1 MDSTQ
6 RTLGAFIHQRA
17 AQTIALGGQ
26 LLATLKVFP
35 WRTTAGVLRA
45 RFRDDRLGLTASSLT
60 FTTMIALVPLF
71 TVVLAIFTAFP
82 MFSKMQGVLQ
92 QWLVES
98 LIPDN
103 IARNVLGYLTQFSS
117 KASRLGAFGLA
128 FLLVSALA
136 LILTIDR
143 TLNNIWRVRR
153 PRSFAQRV
161 LVYWAAITL
170 GPLLLA
176 ASLTI
181 TSFVLSASQGV
192 VGAMPGGVRFLLGTL
207 QFVLLAGGM
216 AALFRFVPNTQVKW
230 THAWTGGFFVALGFE
245 VAKKLLALYL
255 ASVPTYSAVYGA
267 FATAPI
273 LLLWIYIAW
282 VIVLLG
288 AVIAA
293 YLPSLLQGVA
303 RRGGTPGWRFQLCI
317 EVIQHLHRA
326 RSTPAKGLTLSQL
339 AAAMRVD
346 DLQLEPVIEA
356 LAELDYAS
364 EIADG
369 SGRFV
374 MLCEPE
380 QLAMA
385 PLVEKLLLANT
396 ESVRRFMDNNR
407 IAALT
412 GRDVL

>member
-1 MDSTQ
+1 MESTR
-6 RTLGAFIHQRA
+6 RTLSSFSRQCA
-17 AQTIALGGQ
+17 AQFSELV
-26 LLATLKVFP
+26 ATLKVFP
-35 WRTTAGVLRA
+35 WRNTAMVLRE
-45 RFRDDRLGLTASSLT
+45 RFREDRLGITASSLT

-82 MFSKMQGVLQ
+82 MFAKMQGVLQ

-103 IARNVLGYLTQFSS
+103 IARSVLGYLTQFAS

-136 LILTIDR
+136 LILTIDH

-153 PRSFAQRV
+153 PRPFAQRV

-192 VGAMPGGVRFLLGTL
+192 VGTMPGGLRFLLGAL
-207 QFVLLAGGM
+207 QFAMVSGSM
-216 AALFRFVPNTQVKW
+216 AALFRFVPNTYVKW
-230 THAWTGGFFVALGFE
+230 PHAWTGGVFVAVGFE
-245 VAKKLLALYL
+245 VAKKLLAWYL

-282 VIVLLG
+282 AIVLLG

-303 RRGGTPGWRFQLCI
+303 RRGGTPGWRFQLCVEI
-317 EVIQHLHRA
+317 IQHLHRA
-326 RSTPAKGLTLSQL
+326 RTTPARGLTISQL
-339 AAAMRVD
+339 GAAMRVD
-346 DLQLEPVIEA
+346 ALQIEPVIA
-356 LAELDYAS
+356 VLAAHDYAS

-369 SGRFV
+369 SGRYV

-380 QLAMA
+380 QIAMA
-385 PLVEKLLLANT
+385 PLVEKLLVHEAPTLH
-396 ESVRRFMDNNR
+396 SFMKNNR
-407 IAALT
+407 ISELT

>member
-1 MDSTQ
+1 MT
-6 RTLGAFIHQRA
+6 RA
-17 AQTIALGGQ
+17 EKITALFQ
-26 LLATLKVFP
+26 EFVAELKTFP
-35 WRTTAGVLRA
+35 WRNTAHVLRE
-45 RFRDDRLGLTASSLT
+45 RFREDRLGLTASSLT
-60 FTTMIALVPLF
+60 FTTTIALVPLM

-82 MFSKMQGVLQ
+82 MFAKMQGVLQ

-117 KASRLGAFGLA
+117 KASRLGALGLIA
-128 FLLVSALA
+128 LLVTALA

-153 PRSFAQRV
+153 KRSLAQRV
-161 LVYWAAITL
+161 LIYWATITL

-176 ASLTI
+176 TSLTI
-181 TSFVLSASQGV
+181 TSYVVSGSKGISGV
-192 VGAMPGGVRFLLGTL
+192 MPGSLRVLLDTL
-207 QFVLLAGGM
+207 EFVLLAVGL
-216 AALFRFVPNTQVKW
+216 AALFKFVPNTYVKW
-230 THAWTGGFFVALGFE
+230 PHAWTGGIFAAIGIVG
-245 VAKKLLALYL
+245 AKKVLAIYL
-255 ASVPTYSAVYGA
+255 AAVPTYSAVYGA

-293 YLPSLLQGVA
+293 YLPSLLAGVA

-317 EVIQHLHRA
+317 EIIQHLHRA
-326 RSTPAKGLTLSQL
+326 RTTPAKGLTINQL
-339 AAAMRVD
+339 GAAMQVEA
-346 DLQLEPVIEA
+346 LQIEPVITV
-356 LAELDYAS
+356 LAAHDYAS

-369 SGRFV
+369 SGRYV

-380 QLAMA
+380 QISMA
-385 PLVEKLLLANT
+385 PLIEQLLLPNVPT
-396 ESVRRFMDNNR
+396 LQNFMKNSQMSN
-407 IAALT
+407 IN
-412 GRDVL
+412 GREVL